1 LPGRIAG
8 HLGRCAPDLASG
20 RWAERNQQLMG
31 LDEADLDDRVL
42 IA

>member
-1 LPGRIAG
+1 VRALRA
-8 HLGRCAPDLASG
+8 DLASG

-31 LDEADLDDRVL
+31 LEAADLGARLV